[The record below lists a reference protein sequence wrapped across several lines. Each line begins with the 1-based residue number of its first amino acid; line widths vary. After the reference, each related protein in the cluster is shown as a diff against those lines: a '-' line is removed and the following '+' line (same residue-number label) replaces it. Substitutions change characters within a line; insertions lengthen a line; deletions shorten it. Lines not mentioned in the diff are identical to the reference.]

1 MNMINLMKKLTI
13 ILRSILRQKLNS
25 GIIVI
30 SLAIGLACFNL
41 LFTFINRE
49 LKTDAFQNNRE
60 RIFAL
65 KCDDPWVP
73 GKKMYFCKKGSAEYI
88 KNNISQVED
97 FCRLKQGGALKI
109 IAENEEYSDI
119 PVILSASDNFFS
131 FFSYKLLTNNPHSCL
146 LASDNIVI
154 SSELAKKYFGSDDA
168 VGKVIKLVRQDK
180 VETMVVTGIFEKPIA
195 NTQIV
200 FEMVRMTEDTDSRC
214 YIRLTSAD
222 AKDEVE
228 KLFSDNNASI
238 PVINT
243 GSPNKYYL
251 EPFQMAYFDQVRAS
265 AIEANRNKKDILIAL
280 VIGLMIIGIASF
292 NYLGLLNNK
301 LVEKQKDY
309 IIRRINGGSKAGLIF
324 DFIIENVII
333 LGVSFVI
340 SLFIMQEILPFFNEL
355 TGSTLSEKFIFR
367 TEQFPVL
374 IIILIFLVFLTLV
387 FILLRIQSTI
397 DTNLLKPGNRQ
408 VIKRI
413 QLPAFNIFQ
422 LSSSIVLIICSIVII
437 KQIKY
442 ISDKPI
448 GLDRNVIEV
457 KLSGPN
463 SDKVSVFKEEL
474 LKNSSI
480 RQVSV
485 VSASPLLEHFLL
497 LLKYNQDGVE
507 KQYSPAG
514 FTGDANY
521 LTTLGLE
528 VIKGEGFSEDL
539 TLNNK
544 KCLVNQSFAAL
555 FSDQDLIGKGIP
567 GMEDQIIIGIVKD
580 FNYSSLKSLIEP
592 AFISYS
598 ENGTHL
604 MVKALDNQEIQAR
617 ETISQIWNKLIP
629 DYPVNTETIGD
640 RYEVL
645 HQENKNYIRLIG
657 ACSGISLF
665 LSMIGLF
672 AVSYQTSHR
681 RTKEIGVRKINGAT
695 IYEILILLNK
705 DILKWLA
712 ISFLLAFPVGWYT
725 MNKWLQNFAYKTEL
739 NWWIFAVSGI
749 ITIGIVILTVSW
761 QSWRA
766 ATRNPVEALRYE

>member
-1 MNMINLMKKLTI
+1 MKLSPI
-13 ILRSILRQKLNS
+13 IRSYIRNPLNS
-25 GIIVI
+25 TVIII
-30 SLAIGLACFNL
+30 SLALGLACFNL
-41 LFTFINRE
+41 LFMFINRE
-49 LKTDAFQNNRE
+49 LETDSFQNNKE
-60 RIFAL
+60 RIYAL
-65 KCDDPWVP
+65 KSDDPWVP
-73 GKKMYFCKKGSAEYI
+73 GGKMYFCKKGSAEYI
-88 KNNISQVED
+88 KNNFSQVEE

-109 IAENEEYSDI
+109 IAGNEEYSDI
-119 PVILSASDNFFS
+119 PAILSASENFFS
-131 FFSYKLLTNNPHSCL
+131 FFSYKLLTNNPQSVL
-146 LASDNIVI
+146 QASDNIVI
-154 SSELAKKYFGSDDA
+154 SSDLAKKYFGKDDA
-168 VGKVIKLVRQDK
+168 VGEVIKLVRQDK
-180 VETMVVTGIFEKPIA
+180 VETMIVTGIFEKPIA

-200 FEMVRMTEDTDSRC
+200 FDMVRMTEDTDSRC
-214 YIRLTSAD
+214 YLRLTSPD
-222 AKDEVE
+222 VKEDVE
-228 KLFSDNNASI
+228 KLFSENNASI

-243 GSPNKYYL
+243 GTPNTYYL
-251 EPFQMAYFDQVRAS
+251 EPFLDAYFDQARAS
-265 AIEANRNKKDILIAL
+265 AIEANRNKKDIWIAL
-280 VIGLMIIGIASF
+280 VIALMIIGIASF

-324 DFIIENVII
+324 DFILENVIV

-340 SLFIMQEILPFFNEL
+340 SLFIIQELLPFFNEL
-355 TGSTLSEKFIFR
+355 TGSNLSEKFIFR
-367 TEQFPVL
+367 IEQLPVL
-374 IIILIFLVFLTLV
+374 IMILIFLVFLTLI

-397 DTNLLKPGNRQ
+397 DTNLLKPGNHHT
-408 VIKRI
+408 IKRI

-422 LSSSIVLIICSIVII
+422 LSSSIVLIICSIVIT
-437 KQIKY
+437 KQIKF

-463 SDKVSVFKEEL
+463 TSKVSVFKEEL

-480 RQVSV
+480 QKVSV

-521 LTTLGLE
+521 LSTLGLE
-528 VIKGEGFSEDL
+528 LIKGEGFSEDL

-555 FSDQDLIGKGIP
+555 FSDQGLIGKGIP

-604 MVKALDNQEIQAR
+604 MVKALDNQEVQAR
-617 ETISQIWNKLIP
+617 ETISQIWKKIIP
-629 DYPVNTETIGD
+629 DYPVNIETIGD

-681 RTKEIGVRKINGAT
+681 RTKEIGIRKINGAT
-695 IYEILILLNK
+695 IKEILMLLNK
-705 DILKWLA
+705 DITKWLA
-712 ISFLLAFPVGWYT
+712 ISFLLAFPLGWYI
-725 MNKWLQNFAYKTEL
+725 MNKWLQNFAYKTEFS
-739 NWWIFAVSGI
+739 WWIFALSGI
-749 ITIGIVILTVSW
+749 VTIGIVILTVSW

>member
-1 MNMINLMKKLTI
+1 MKKLTI
-13 ILRSILRQKLNS
+13 ILRSVLRQKLNS

-41 LFTFINRE
+41 LFMFINRE

-65 KCDDPWVP
+65 TCDDPWIP
-73 GKKMYFCKKGSAEYI
+73 GKKMYYCKKGSAEYI
-88 KNNISQVED
+88 KDNITNVEE

-154 SSELAKKYFGSDDA
+154 SSDLSKKYFGKDDA
-168 VGKVIKLVRQDK
+168 IGKVIKLVRQDK
-180 VETMVVTGIFEKPIA
+180 VEDMIVTGIFEKPVA

-200 FEMVRMTEDTDSRC
+200 FDMVRMTEDTDSRC
-214 YIRLTSAD
+214 YLRLTSAD
-222 AKDEVE
+222 AEEDVE
-228 KLFSDNNASI
+228 KLLSDNNASI

-243 GSPNKYYL
+243 GSPNTYHL
-251 EPFQMAYFDQVRAS
+251 EPFLSAYFDQTRAS
-265 AIEANRNKKDILIAL
+265 AIEANRDKKDIRIAIL
-280 VIGLMIIGIASF
+280 IGLLIISIASF
-292 NYLGLLNNK
+292 NYLGLLNNT
-301 LVEKQKDY
+301 LIEKQKDY
-309 IIRRINGGSKAGLIF
+309 IIRRINGGSKAGLIC

-333 LGVSFVI
+333 LAVSFVL
-340 SLFIMQEILPFFNEL
+340 SLLIMQETLPFFNEL
-355 TGSTLSEKFIFR
+355 TGSNLSEKFIFR

-374 IIILIFLVFLTLV
+374 MLILVFLVFLTLV

-397 DTNLLKPGNRQ
+397 DTDLLKPGKRQ
-408 VIKRI
+408 IIKHI

-422 LSSSIVLIICSIVII
+422 LSSSIALIICSIVII

-448 GLDRNVIEV
+448 GLDRNVIEI

-463 SDKVSVFKEEL
+463 SNKVSVFKEEL

-480 RQVSV
+480 QQVSV

-497 LLKYNQDGVE
+497 LLKYNQDGAE

-528 VIKGEGFSEDL
+528 LIKGEGFSDDL
-539 TLNNK
+539 TANNK
-544 KCLVNQSFAAL
+544 KCLINQSFAAL
-555 FSDQDLIGKGIP
+555 FKDQDLIGKGIP
-567 GMEDQIIIGIVKD
+567 GMEDQIIIGIVRD
-580 FNYSSLKSLIEP
+580 FNYSSLKDLVEP

-598 ENGTHL
+598 EKGTHL
-604 MVKALDNQEIQAR
+604 MVKAADNQESQAL
-617 ETISQIWNKLIP
+617 ETISQIWKTLIP
-629 DYPVNTETIGD
+629 DYPVNTESIGD

-645 HQENKNYIRLIG
+645 HQENKNYIRLIA

-672 AVSYQTSHR
+672 AVSYQSSHR
-681 RTKEIGVRKINGAT
+681 RTKEIGIRKINGAN
-695 IYEILILLNK
+695 IPEILMLLNK
-705 DILKWLA
+705 YILKWLV
-712 ISFLLAFPVGWYT
+712 ISFIVAFPIGWYA

-739 NWWIFAVSGI
+739 NWWIFLLSGI
-749 ITIGIVILTVSW
+749 ITTGIVIITVSW